1 MSDQT
6 LSIPWGAGTK
16 SFQLPEASIAWTISP
31 KAIPPVPDERDEIL
45 RAMREPIGMPPI
57 PDLLG
62 DPAGKTVAIVVD
74 DNTRVTPIHRILPV
88 VVEELN
94 RYGVQDS
101 QITVIIAL
109 GSHRYMTPAEIEK
122 RVGHACYTRLRVIN
136 HEYNNPEQLTYC
148 GRTKFNSPVYVN
160 RTFVE
165 SDFGMCIGNIIPHF
179 VAGWSGGAKSIQP
192 GICGVETT
200 AAVHLNSSL
209 DWPERFGNAENDIRL
224 DIEEIA
230 KKAGLKFILN
240 TILNLNEEV
249 VHVVAGEPRAA
260 HRQGVLY
267 AQEVY
272 QQEVDVRPD
281 VVIVGSYPANRDL
294 WQAGKA
300 LAAGCMSV
308 RRGGTVILAAPC
320 FEGAYP
326 EHPDVMELGT
336 MDPEKIFRLSKSGQ
350 FSDVVGSTGY
360 ISAGVMRQMAK
371 VILVSDGIDRKTT
384 EYLGYTYAESIQ
396 EAVGIARSWEGEE
409 AAFGLLTHGADLVPR
424 VREPAAEIPETDRR
438 PDREK

>member
-1 MSDQT
+1 MSLKT
-6 LSIPWGAGTK
+6 LSVPWGEGK
-16 SFQLPEASIAWTISP
+16 KEFQLPEESIVWTISP
-31 KAIPPVPDERDEIL
+31 KAIKPVQDEREEIL

-57 PDLLG
+57 PEVLG
-62 DPAGKTVAIVVD
+62 DPAGKRIAIVVD
-74 DNTRVTPIHRILPV
+74 DNTRVTPVNRILPV
-88 VVEELN
+88 VVDELN

-101 QITVIIAL
+101 QITVIMAL
-109 GSHRYMTPAEIEK
+109 GSHRYMTDAEIEE
-122 RVGHACYTRLRVIN
+122 RVGTECYSRLRVMN
-136 HEYNNPEQLTYC
+136 HEYDNPDQLSYC
-148 GRTKFNSPVYVN
+148 GKTKFNSPVYVN

-192 GICGVETT
+192 GICGVDTT
-200 AAVHLNSSL
+200 AVVHLNSSL

-230 KKAGLKFILN
+230 KKAGLKFIVN

-249 VHVVAGEPRAA
+249 VHVVAGEPKTA
-260 HRQGVLY
+260 HRRGVQY

-272 QQEVDVRPD
+272 QQEVTVRPD
-281 VVIVGSYPANRDL
+281 VVIVGSYPANRNL

-308 RRGGTVILAAPC
+308 RKNGTIILAAPC

-326 EHPDVMELGT
+326 EHPDVMQLGT
-336 MDPEKIFRLSKSGQ
+336 MDPVEIFNLSKSGK

-371 VILVSDGIDRKTT
+371 VILVSDGIDQKTT
-384 EYLGYTYAESIQ
+384 EYLGYKYAPSIP
-396 EAVGIARSWEGEE
+396 EAIHIARELEGDN
-409 AAFGLLTHGADLVPR
+409 AKFGLLTHGADLVPR
-424 VREPAAEIPETDRR
+424 VME
-438 PDREK
+438 

>member
-1 MSDQT
+1 MDDMSQKT
-6 LSIPWGAGTK
+6 LRIPWGEQEK
-16 SFQLPEASIAWTISP
+16 EFQLPEESVDWVISP
-31 KAIPPVPDERDEIL
+31 KAIPPVPDEREEIL
-45 RAMREPIGMPPI
+45 RAMREPIGMPSI
-57 PDLLG
+57 PEVLG
-62 DPAGKTVAIVVD
+62 DPAGKKVAIVVD
-74 DNTRVTPIHRILPV
+74 DNTRVTPVSRILPV
-88 VVEELN
+88 VVDELN
-94 RYGVQDS
+94 RYGIQDS

-109 GSHRYMTPAEIEK
+109 GSHRYMTEEEIQQ
-122 RVGHACYTRLRVIN
+122 RVGIECYARLRVIN
-136 HEYNNPEQLTYC
+136 HEYQNPEELTYC
-148 GRTKFNSPVYVN
+148 GTTKFGSPVYVN

-249 VHVVAGEPRAA
+249 VHIVGGEPRAA
-260 HRQGVLY
+260 HRKGVKY

-272 QQEVDVRPD
+272 QQEVTVRPD

-308 RRGGTVILAAPC
+308 RKNGTIILAAPC

-326 EHPDVMELGT
+326 EHPEVMQLGT
-336 MDPEKIFRLSKSGQ
+336 MDPVEIFNLSKHGK
-350 FSDVVGSTGY
+350 FPDVVGSTGY

-371 VILVSDGIDRKTT
+371 VILVSEGIDQETT
-384 EYLGYTYAESIQ
+384 EYLGYHYAASLA
-396 EAVGIARSWEGEE
+396 EAIKMARGFEGE
-409 AAFGLLTHGADLVPR
+409 AATFGVLTHGADLVPR
-424 VREPAAEIPETDRR
+424 VVE
-438 PDREK
+438 

>member
-1 MSDQT
+1 MAEII
-6 LSIPWGAGTK
+6 LRVPWGEAAK
-16 SFQLPEASIAWTISP
+16 EFRLPEESVAWTISP
-31 KAIPPVPDERDEIL
+31 KAISPVPDEKAEIL
-45 RAMREPIGMPPI
+45 RAMREPIGMPAI
-57 PDLLG
+57 PEVLG
-62 DPAGKTVAIVVD
+62 DPAGKRIAIVVD
-74 DNTRVTPIHRILPV
+74 DNTRVTPVNRILPV
-88 VVEELN
+88 VVNELN
-94 RYGVQDS
+94 RYGVEDS

-109 GSHRYMTPAEIEK
+109 GSHRYMTPEEIEK
-122 RVGHACYTRLRVIN
+122 RVGSECYRRLRIIN
-136 HEYNNPEQLTYC
+136 HEYDNPAELSYC
-148 GRTKFNSPVYVN
+148 GETKFGSPVYVN
-160 RTFVE
+160 RSFVE

-192 GICGVETT
+192 GICGKETT

-230 KKAGLKFILN
+230 KKAGLRFILN
-240 TILNLNEEV
+240 TILNLKEEV

-260 HRQGVLY
+260 HRRGVQY

-272 QQEVDVRPD
+272 QQEVTVRPD

-308 RRGGTVILAAPC
+308 RKGGTIILAAPC

-326 EHPDVMELGT
+326 EHPDVMQLGT
-336 MDPEKIFRLSKSGQ
+336 MDPEKIFHLSKTGQ

-371 VILVSDGIDRKTT
+371 VILVSEGIDRETT
-384 EYLGYTYAESIQ
+384 EYLGYTYAPSLK
-396 EAVGIARSWEGEE
+396 EAIAIARGFEGE
-409 AAFGLLTHGADLVPR
+409 AATFGLLTHGADLVPR
-424 VREPAAEIPETDRR
+424 VIEQAEGL
-438 PDREK
+438 